1 MGYQD
6 RLEHFRRRYTV
17 VRPQWLSATARF
29 QEQVDAVLSPDSRVL
44 DLGCGRG
51 GIAERLGGK
60 GWWAGVDPDLVSL
73 REHRVTTFPRG
84 SASSE
89 WLPFESGSIDVVIAS
104 WVLEHLPRPQ
114 VTFGEIARVLRPGG
128 RFFFLTPNVDHPL
141 PRLSLALARMRKLQ
155 QRVVSRVYGRSAM
168 DTFPVT
174 YRANSMRT
182 IQQLGVAAGLRVAW
196 IELID
201 DPSYFAWNAV
211 TFWAAVALE
220 VVLPGERRV
229 HLIGELGKPARHSGS
244 MAQSA
249 SLLG

>member
-1 MGYQD
+1 MAYPD
-6 RLEHFRRRYTV
+6 RLEHFRRRYTLV
-17 VRPQWLSATARF
+17 HPQWLSATARF
-29 QEQVDAVLSPDSRVL
+29 QQQVDAALSPDSRVL

-51 GIAERLGGK
+51 GIVERLGGK
-60 GWWAGVDPDLVSL
+60 GWWTGIDPDLDSL
-73 REHRVTTFPRG
+73 REHRVTTLPRG

-114 VTFGEIARVLRPGG
+114 VTFGEIARVLCPGG

-155 QRVVSRVYGRSAM
+155 QRVVSRVYGRSAI

-174 YRANSMRT
+174 YRANRLGT
-182 IQQLGVAAGLRVAW
+182 IQQLGMAAGLRMAW
-196 IELID
+196 IELVD

-211 TFWAAVALE
+211 TFWAAVGLE
-220 VVLPGERRV
+220 MVLPGARRV
-229 HLIGELGKPARHSGS
+229 HLIGELGKPARHSAS
-244 MAQSA
+244 TDQSA
-249 SLLG
+249 MELR